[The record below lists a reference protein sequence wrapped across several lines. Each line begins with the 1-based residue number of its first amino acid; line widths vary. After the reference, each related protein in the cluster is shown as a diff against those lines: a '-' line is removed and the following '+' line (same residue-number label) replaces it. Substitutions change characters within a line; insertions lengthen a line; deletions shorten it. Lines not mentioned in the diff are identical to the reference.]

1 MPQKKEKKKSCLNK
15 TLVIPSWFYRRN
27 ELGVY
32 NNLLRELCMEDEC
45 EYKKFLRMTTKIF
58 WWLAKFKKKS
68 TMMPNPI
75 LPNIK
80 LAATIRFLS
89 TEVNYVEL
97 RHVFRILQSTISKF
111 IPEVHEA
118 IYTRLNDTFLRVIS
132 FIYIK

>member
-1 MPQKKEKKKSCLNK
+1 
-15 TLVIPSWFYRRN
+15 
-27 ELGVY
+27 
-32 NNLLRELCMEDEC
+32 
-45 EYKKFLRMTTKIF
+45 
-58 WWLAKFKKKS
+58 
-68 TMMPNPI
+68 MMPNPI